1 MQSLVKVLYK
11 LIMYMSHEQM
21 VRSLASET
29 QRRELQELIRAFAI
43 ERAEA
48 AHQLARQKMECYFLA
63 KQWEERRRA
72 RQKNVMLDG
81 EN

>member
-1 MQSLVKVLYK
+1 MQSLGKFLYK

-29 QRRELQELIRAFAI
+29 QRRELQELIRALAL
-43 ERAEA
+43 ERAGA

-63 KQWEERRRA
+63 KQFEEKRRA
-72 RQKNVMLDG
+72 RQNQSQVD
-81 EN
+81 ER